1 MDSPDRLLVEGI
13 EDYHVLTKLL
23 KARDIAHSIH
33 IDNKEGFN
41 NLLKSVYGEVNAPG
55 RSKLGI
61 LVDANDNPS
70 ERWQVL
76 RAALVDAGCRV
87 PADNP
92 PDGAPFRGPA
102 EQRVG
107 VWLLPD
113 NTSPGELE
121 DVVAAM
127 IPPTDPIWPR
137 ARDYV
142 DRIPPSHRPFRPTKL
157 LRAQVHAWL
166 ATRSRP
172 RPMGVAI
179 AQNDLR
185 TAVPEATALVNWL
198 TRMFDL

>member
-1 MDSPDRLLVEGI
+1 M
-13 EDYHVLTKLL
+13 
-23 KARDIAHSIH
+23 
-33 IDNKEGFN
+33 
-41 NLLKSVYGEVNAPG
+41 YGEVNAPG
-55 RSKLGI
+55 RRKLGI

-76 RAALVDAGCRV
+76 RAALADAGCRV

-92 PDGAPFRGPA
+92 SDGAPFRGPA

-113 NTSPGELE
+113 NARPGELE

-172 RPMGVAI
+172 RPMGIAI